1 MTFDTIGCS
10 DVHRGGDAKEIKRI
24 LKRIKKLPMNNHSG
38 DRMTFIGDGIH
49 NSISE
54 SVALDQAAKRVQHMN
69 ERELAELAQRVWKS
83 MPEFMAQYE
92 AWLREVNGHEI

>member
-38 DRMTFIGDGIH
+38 DRMTFIGDSIH
-49 NSISE
+49 NSISAQ
-54 SVALDQAAKRVQHMN
+54 VALDQAARRV
-69 ERELAELAQRVWKS
+69 ERMTGAELAELSQRALKG
-83 MPEFMAQYE
+83 MPDFMAQYE
-92 AWLREVNGHEI
+92 AWLKEVEEHDI